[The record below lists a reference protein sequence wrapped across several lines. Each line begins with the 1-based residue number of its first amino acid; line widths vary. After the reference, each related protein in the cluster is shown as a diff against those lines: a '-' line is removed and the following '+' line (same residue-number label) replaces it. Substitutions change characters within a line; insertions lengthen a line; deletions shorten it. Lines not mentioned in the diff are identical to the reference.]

1 MNICYLCSEYPTVS
15 SAGHGGVG
23 TSVQIL
29 ARGLCARG
37 HKAFVM
43 GMGAQDGEWTDMGV
57 KITYLR
63 ASRLPKLSAVTNILR
78 ARRFLKKVISG
89 NSIDLIE
96 ATESNAAFLPF
107 DVPRPKVIKLRGSH
121 RFHTFYGGVRPR
133 WSRAALQD
141 WALRKPDAL
150 AAISRFVL
158 EETIRLAR
166 LRPKLTRVIPNAV
179 DTILFCPG
187 GACCAEPDLIV
198 FAGTLYQLKGIDKL
212 VDAMPFVLRKRP
224 NARLIV
230 AGREPLPGRGM
241 FSQSELEARMDKWV
255 RPRVEFTGFFP
266 HDRLRDLFVRAAVC
280 VFPSIMETF
289 GNVVIEAMACGKAVV
304 ASRTGPGP
312 EIIEDGVS
320 GLLCDPYDPAD
331 IANKILEVLDNPDL
345 AERLGQNA
353 RKRVLENFSADIIV
367 QKNIAFYEECIERFK
382 RSETDRQRMFFRRC
396 FR

>member
-1 MNICYLCSEYPTVS
+1 MNICYLCSEYPAVAP
-15 SAGHGGVG
+15 AGHGGAG

-43 GMGAQDGEWTDMGV
+43 GMGPRSGEWTDRGV
-57 KITYLR
+57 KIVHLR
-63 ASRLPKLSAVTNILR
+63 ASRLPTLRVAMNIIR
-78 ARRFLKKVISG
+78 ARRLLKRIILN

-96 ATESNAAFLPF
+96 ANETNAAFLPF
-107 DVPRPKVIKLRGSH
+107 DVPTPKVIKLRGSH

-150 AAISRFVL
+150 AAVSKFVL
-158 EETIRLAR
+158 EETIRLTR

-187 GACCAEPDLIV
+187 GVCCAEPDLIV

-212 VDAMPFVLRKRP
+212 IDAMPFVLRKRP

-241 FSQSELEARMDKWV
+241 FSQSELEARMETWV
-255 RPRVEFTGFFP
+255 RPRVEFSGFVP
-266 HDRLRDLFVRAAVC
+266 HDRLRDLFVRAVIC
-280 VFPSIMETF
+280 VFPSIMESF
-289 GNVVIEAMACGKAVV
+289 GNVAIEAMACGRPVV
-304 ASRTGPGP
+304 FSKLGPGP

-331 IANKILEVLDNPDL
+331 IANKILKVLDNPDL

-353 RKRVLENFSADIIV
+353 RKRVLENFSADIVV
-367 QKNIAFYEECIERFK
+367 QKNIEFYGECIERFK
-382 RSETDRQRMFFRRC
+382 RGETERRRMFFRR
-396 FR
+396 